1 MKNKATIENNIIV
14 KGARLNNLKNI
25 DVNIPRGK
33 FVVITGVSGSGK
45 STLAYD
51 TIFAEGQRRY
61 LEGLSSYAKQF
72 LNKKNKPEVDYI
84 KGISPAI
91 SIKQKTNVNNPKS
104 TVGTA
109 SEIYD
114 LIRILFARL
123 GKFYSPK
130 TNELIKKDSVND
142 IVKFISN
149 LKKDKKFLICFPS
162 NDITQVI
169 ENGFSRIIESGKIQ
183 NASEF
188 KSNKNETNITVVVD
202 RQIASSI
209 EKIKDNV
216 IESAELS
223 FNLGNGICEIR
234 DETGIILK
242 RFSKYLEYD
251 NKILDEPIANTFNF
265 NSPYGA
271 CEECQGY
278 GDILGIDEDKVIPN
292 KSLSIYKDAIVPW
305 SYPSTKK
312 WKRKLINEAE
322 DIGIDIHKP
331 YKKLS
336 INEKNKLWNGFE
348 KFKGIQKFFKRI
360 EEKSY
365 KIQYRVMLSRYRG
378 RTICPECEG
387 IRLKKETNYI
397 KFHGYTIGDFVSM
410 PIKKLK
416 KFIETLILNEN
427 EKTIGEKVLSQINS
441 RLKLLIDLGL
451 DYLTLSRKSSSLSG
465 GESQRI
471 NIAKSIG
478 SGLVDTLYIL
488 DEPSIGL
495 HNRDTKKLIDILFE
509 LKKLGNTIIVIEH
522 DLDII
527 KAADYTIDLGLEGGE
542 DGGHVMFTGSLESR
556 VKSKSLTKKYFNN
569 ELRIEVPKIRRK
581 KNGHIWVKN
590 ASKNNLKN
598 ITVNFPLGILT
609 TITGVSGS
617 GKSTLLRD
625 VLYPY
630 INGANNNNKS
640 PNIGGDLKN
649 FDNIEFIKQGAIGKS
664 SRSNLITYLKG
675 FDEIRKLFAIQK
687 YSKLNNLTTKHFSFN
702 TDGGRCDNCKGDGFI
717 LIDMQF
723 MSDIKITCED
733 CQGKRYKDIVLNAFY
748 NNKNINDLLCMTIDD
763 LYDFCVKN
771 EQKKI
776 TRYLEPLKKVG
787 LGYVKS
793 GQTLSTLS
801 GGELQRLKLASF
813 LNNNLKNSL
822 LIFDEPTTGL
832 HLHDIKKLLNS
843 FNQILKNNN
852 TIIIIEHNM
861 EVIKASDW
869 IIELGPE
876 GGESGGELIFE
887 GTPEEMKDVKTNTSQ
902 ELKHYLK

>member
-1 MKNKATIENNIIV
+1 MKTKSSIENNIIV

-25 DVNIPRGK
+25 DVKIPRGK

-114 LIRILFARL
+114 LVRILFARL
-123 GKFYSPK
+123 GHFYSPK
-130 TNELIKKDSVND
+130 NNQLIKKKSIND
-142 IVKFISN
+142 IIDFVFT
-149 LKKDKKFLICFPS
+149 LKKNQKFLICFPS
-162 NDITQVI
+162 NDITEVI
-169 ENGFSRIIESGKIQ
+169 TNGFSRFIKNGKIQDINDIEKNNTEDITVVADRQIFSDIKSLKNNIIES
-183 NASEF
+183 S
-188 KSNKNETNITVVVD
+188 
-202 RQIASSI
+202 
-209 EKIKDNV
+209 
-216 IESAELS
+216 ELS

-234 DETGIILK
+234 DEKGILLK
-242 RFSKYLEYD
+242 RFSKYLEY
-251 NKILDEPIANTFNF
+251 NGKVLDEPNINTFNF

-271 CEECQGY
+271 CKKCQGY
-278 GDILGIDEDKVIPN
+278 GDILGISEEKVVPN
-292 KSLSIYKDAIVPW
+292 KNLSINEDAIVPW

-312 WKRKLINEAE
+312 WKSKLISESENL
-322 DIGIDIHKP
+322 GIDTQKV
-331 YKKLS
+331 YKKLTEK
-336 INEKNKLWNGFE
+336 EKNKLWNGHG
-348 KFKGIQKFFKRI
+348 KFKGILQFFKRI

-387 IRLKKETNYI
+387 TRLKKEVNYI
-397 KFHGYTIGDFVSM
+397 KFNNYTIRDIVNM
-410 PIKKLK
+410 PIKELK
-416 KFIETLILNEN
+416 KNIKKQSLNKS
-427 EKTIGEKVLSQINS
+427 EKNIGEKILFEIES
-441 RLKLLIDLGL
+441 RLNLLIDLGL

-495 HNRDTKKLIDILFE
+495 HNRDTKKLINILFK
-509 LKKLGNTIIVIEH
+509 LKKLGNTILVIEH

-527 KAADYTIDLGLEGGE
+527 KSADYIIDLGLEGGE
-542 DGGHVMFTGSLESR
+542 NGGNVIFTGNIKSKQ
-556 VKSKSLTKKYFNN
+556 KSKSLTKKYFNQD
-569 ELRIEVPKIRRK
+569 LQIEVPKIRRK
-581 KNGHIWVKN
+581 KTGSIWVKN

-598 ITVNFPLGILT
+598 ITVTFPLGILT

-625 VLYPY
+625 VLTPHL
-630 INGANNNNKS
+630 IKVIANNKHS
-640 PNIGGDLKN
+640 NIGGNLSMFK
-649 FDNIEFIKQGAIGKS
+649 NIEFVKQSAIGKS

-675 FDEIRKLFAIQK
+675 FDEMRKLFANQK
-687 YSKLNNLTTKHFSFN
+687 FSKLINLTAKHFSFN
-702 TDGGRCDNCKGDGFI
+702 TDGGRCENCKGDGFI

-723 MSDIKITCED
+723 MSDIKITCEE
-733 CQGKRYKDIVLNAFY
+733 CQGKRYKDTVLNAFY
-748 NNKNINDLLCMTIDD
+748 NNKNINDLLCMTIDE
-763 LYDFCVKN
+763 LYDFFVKTD
-771 EQKKI
+771 EKKLI
-776 TRYLEPLKKVG
+776 RYLEPLRKVG

-813 LNNNLKNSL
+813 LNTNLENSI

-832 HLHDIKKLLNS
+832 HIHDIKKLLKS
-843 FNQILKNNN
+843 FNEILKKNN

-861 EVIKASDW
+861 EVIKSSDW

-876 GGESGGELIFE
+876 GGKNGGKLIFE
-887 GTPEEMKDVKTNTSQ
+887 GTPEQMKKKSTNTSN
-902 ELKHYLK
+902 ELKNYLK

>member
-1 MKNKATIENNIIV
+1 MKDKATIENNIIV

-123 GKFYSPK
+123 GKFYSPE
-130 TNELIKKDSVND
+130 TNKLIKKDSVND
-142 IVKFISN
+142 VIDFISN
-149 LKKDKKFLICFPS
+149 LKKGKKFLICFPS

-169 ENGFSRIIESGKIQ
+169 ENGFSRIIESGKIK
-183 NASEF
+183 NTSEF
-188 KSNKNETNITVVVD
+188 KSTKQTNNITVVAD

-209 EKIKDNV
+209 ETIKDNV
-216 IESAELS
+216 IESTELS

-234 DETGIILK
+234 NETGNILK
-242 RFSKYLEYD
+242 RFSKYLEYE

-278 GDILGIDEDKVIPN
+278 GDILGIDEDKVVPN
-292 KSLSIYKDAIVPW
+292 KSLSIYNDAIVPW

-322 DIGIDIHKP
+322 YIGIDINKP
-331 YKKLS
+331 YKELA

-348 KFKGIQKFFKRI
+348 KFKGIQKFFKRV

-397 KFHGYTIGDFVSM
+397 KFHDYTIGDFINM

-416 KFIETLILNEN
+416 QLIETITLNEN
-427 EKTIGEKVLSQINS
+427 EKIIGEKILSQINS

-542 DGGHVMFTGSLESR
+542 DGGHVIFTGSLDSQE
-556 VKSKSLTKKYFNN
+556 KSKSLTKKYFNN
-569 ELRIEVPKIRRK
+569 ELRIEIPKKRRK
-581 KNGHIWVKN
+581 KSGHVWVKN

-598 ITVNFPLGILT
+598 IKVDFPLGILT

-625 VLYPY
+625 VLHPY
-630 INGANNNNKS
+630 ITGAHNNNKS
-640 PNIGGDLKN
+640 PNIGGDLKS
-649 FDNIEFIKQGAIGKS
+649 FDNIEFVKQGAIGKS

-675 FDEIRKLFAIQK
+675 FDEIRKLFASQI

-702 TDGGRCDNCKGDGFI
+702 TDGGRCDSCKGDGFI

-723 MSDIKITCED
+723 MSDIKINCED
-733 CQGKRYKDIVLNAFY
+733 CQGKRYKEIVLNAFY
-748 NNKNINDLLCMTIDD
+748 NKKNINDLLCMTIDE

-771 EQKKI
+771 DQKKNYKIFRAFKKSRFRICKIWPNIKHFKWRRI
-776 TRYLEPLKKVG
+776 TEIKTSLFLKQQ
-787 LGYVKS
+787 S
-793 GQTLSTLS
+793 
-801 GGELQRLKLASF
+801 
-813 LNNNLKNSL
+813 
-822 LIFDEPTTGL
+822 
-832 HLHDIKKLLNS
+832 
-843 FNQILKNNN
+843 
-852 TIIIIEHNM
+852 
-861 EVIKASDW
+861 
-869 IIELGPE
+869 
-876 GGESGGELIFE
+876 
-887 GTPEEMKDVKTNTSQ
+887 
-902 ELKHYLK
+902 